1 MFHRSAVPSNF
12 GITFDRQWSHAFYS
26 RPVALVGEQ
35 LRHAREAQDYSIPD
49 VVGMTNLMTDQ
60 VLALESGDWSAFAA
74 PVYVRGFV
82 RSYAGVLKLDAE
94 PMLAELD
101 EEMGQANSEKAGLTG
116 DAKLRSGLV
125 DGFMLYFSH
134 VKWRAVIP
142 ILLLV
147 ALVVGVYFGVDYY
160 RTYNST
166 DHLEGLGKGLNAE
179 PLIPN
184 SDLLPLEPE
193 G

>member
-1 MFHRSAVPSNF
+1 M
-12 GITFDRQWSHAFYS
+12 
-26 RPVALVGEQ
+26 ALVGEQ
-35 LRHAREAQDYSIPD
+35 LRHARESLGYSIPD

-60 VLALESGDWSAFAA
+60 VNALESGDWTAFAA

-94 PMLAELD
+94 SILTDLD
-101 EEMGQANSEKAGLTG
+101 EEMGQANREKGGLSG
-116 DAKLRSGLV
+116 DAQLRSGFV

-147 ALVVGVYFGVDYY
+147 GLVIGVYFGVDYY

-166 DHLEGLGKGLNAE
+166 DHLEGLGQGLNAE

-184 SDLLPLEPE
+184 SDLLPLDP
-193 G
+193 GS

>member
-1 MFHRSAVPSNF
+1 
-12 GITFDRQWSHAFYS
+12 
-26 RPVALVGEQ
+26 VALVGEQ
-35 LRHAREAQDYSIPD
+35 LRHAREALDYSIPD

-60 VLALESGDWSAFAA
+60 VLALEAGDWTAFAA

-94 PMLAELD
+94 SVLTDLD
-101 EEMGQANSEKAGLTG
+101 EEMGQANREKGGLSG
-116 DAKLRSGLV
+116 DAQLRSGFV

-147 ALVVGVYFGVDYY
+147 GLMVGVYLGVDYY

-166 DHLEGLGKGLNAE
+166 DHLEGLGTGLNAE
-179 PLIPN
+179 PVTTEN
-184 SDLLPLEPE
+184 DLLPLEP
-193 G
+193 GG

>member
-1 MFHRSAVPSNF
+1 MP
-12 GITFDRQWSHAFYS
+12 
-26 RPVALVGEQ
+26 LVGEQ
-35 LRHAREAQDYSIPD
+35 LRHARESQGYSISD

-60 VLALESGDWSAFAA
+60 VSALESGDWTTFAA

-94 PMLAELD
+94 RLLSD
-101 EEMGQANSEKAGLTG
+101 LNEEMGQANVDKGRSPGTAQ
-116 DAKLRSGLV
+116 LRSGFV

-147 ALVVGVYFGVDYY
+147 GLVIAIYFGVDYY
-160 RTYNST
+160 RTYNSI
-166 DHLEGLGKGLNAE
+166 DHLDGLGPGLNDERVATD
-179 PLIPN
+179 N
-184 SDLLPLEPE
+184 DSLPL
-193 G
+193 

>member
-12 GITFDRQWSHAFYS
+12 GITFDRQWLHAFYS
-26 RPVALVGEQ
+26 CVVALVGEQ
-35 LRHAREAQDYSIPD
+35 LRHAREALDYSIPD

-60 VLALESGDWSAFAA
+60 VLALEAGDWSAFAA

-82 RSYAGVLKLDAE
+82 RSYAGVLKLDVE

-101 EEMGQANSEKAGLTG
+101 EEMGQANCEKAGLTG

-179 PLIPN
+179 PLTPN
-184 SDLLPLEPE
+184 SDLLPLDP
-193 G
+193 GG

>member
-1 MFHRSAVPSNF
+1 M
-12 GITFDRQWSHAFYS
+12 
-26 RPVALVGEQ
+26 ALVGEQ
-35 LRHAREAQDYSIPD
+35 LRHARESLGYSIPD

-60 VLALESGDWSAFAA
+60 VNALESGDWTAFAA

-160 RTYNST
+160 RTYSST
-166 DHLEGLGKGLNAE
+166 DHLEGLGTGLNAE
-179 PLIPN
+179 PLTPN
-184 SDLLPLEPE
+184 SDLLPLNP
-193 G
+193 GG

>member
-26 RPVALVGEQ
+26 RLVALVGEQ

-60 VLALESGDWSAFAA
+60 VLALEAGDWSAFAA

-94 PMLAELD
+94 SVLIDLN
-101 EEMGQANSEKAGLTG
+101 EEMGQANRENGDFPG

-142 ILLLV
+142 IVLLV
-147 ALVVGVYFGVDYY
+147 GLVVGVYFGVDYY

-166 DHLEGLGKGLNAE
+166 DHLEGLGTGLNAE
-179 PLIPN
+179 PVITDT
-184 SDLLPLEPE
+184 DLLPLEPD

>member
-1 MFHRSAVPSNF
+1 M
-12 GITFDRQWSHAFYS
+12 
-26 RPVALVGEQ
+26 ALVGEQ
-35 LRHAREAQDYSIPD
+35 LRHAREALDYSIPD

-60 VLALESGDWSAFAA
+60 VLALEAGDWSAFAA

-82 RSYAGVLKLDAE
+82 RSYGGVLKLDAE
-94 PMLAELD
+94 TLLADLD
-101 EEMGQANSEKAGLTG
+101 EEMGQSNRENGGLSG
-116 DAKLRSGLV
+116 NAQLRSGFV

-166 DHLEGLGKGLNAE
+166 DHLEDLGKGLNAE

>member
-1 MFHRSAVPSNF
+1 M
-12 GITFDRQWSHAFYS
+12 
-26 RPVALVGEQ
+26 ALVGEQ
-35 LRHAREAQDYSIPD
+35 LRHARESLGYSIPD

-60 VLALESGDWSAFAA
+60 VNALESGDWTAFAA

-94 PMLAELD
+94 TVLVDLN
-101 EEMGQANSEKAGLTG
+101 EEMGHANHEKGGLAD
-116 DAKLRSGLV
+116 DAQLRSGFV

-147 ALVVGVYFGVDYY
+147 SLVIGVYFGVDYY

-166 DHLEGLGKGLNAE
+166 DHLEGLGQGLNAE
-179 PLIPN
+179 SLIPN
-184 SDLLPLEPE
+184 SDLLPLDP
-193 G
+193 GS

>member
-1 MFHRSAVPSNF
+1 M
-12 GITFDRQWSHAFYS
+12 
-26 RPVALVGEQ
+26 ALVGEQ
-35 LRHAREAQDYSIPD
+35 LRHAREALDYSIPD

-60 VLALESGDWSAFAA
+60 VLALEAGDWSAFAA

-82 RSYAGVLKLDAE
+82 RSYAGVLKLDTE
-94 PMLAELD
+94 TVLVDLN
-101 EEMGQANSEKAGLTG
+101 EEMGHANREKGGLSG
-116 DAKLRSGLV
+116 DAQLRSGFV

-147 ALVVGVYFGVDYY
+147 GLVVGVYFGVDYY

-166 DHLEGLGKGLNAE
+166 DHLKDLGKGLNVE

-184 SDLLPLEPE
+184 SDLLPLDPE

>member
-1 MFHRSAVPSNF
+1 MV
-12 GITFDRQWSHAFYS
+12 
-26 RPVALVGEQ
+26 LVGEQ
-35 LRHAREAQDYSIPD
+35 LRHAREALDYSIPD
-49 VVGMTNLMTDQ
+49 VVGMTNLMTAQ
-60 VLALESGDWSAFAA
+60 VLALEAGDWAAFAA

-94 PMLAELD
+94 TLLVD
-101 EEMGQANSEKAGLTG
+101 LNEEMGQSNREKGGLSG
-116 DAKLRSGLV
+116 DAQLRSGFV

-147 ALVVGVYFGVDYY
+147 SLVIGVYFGVDYY

-166 DHLEGLGKGLNAE
+166 DHLEGLGQGLNAE

-184 SDLLPLEPE
+184 SDLLPLDP
-193 G
+193 GS

>member
-1 MFHRSAVPSNF
+1 MFHHGAVPSNF
-12 GITFDRQWSHAFYS
+12 GITFDRQWSRAFYS

-82 RSYAGVLKLDAE
+82 RSYAGVLKLDAVIL
-94 PMLAELD
+94 LAELD
-101 EEMGQANSEKAGLTG
+101 EEMGQANREKTGLTS

-147 ALVVGVYFGVDYY
+147 GLVVGVYFGVDYY

-179 PLIPN
+179 PPTPN
-184 SDLLPLEPE
+184 SDLLPLDP
-193 G
+193 GG

>member
-1 MFHRSAVPSNF
+1 
-12 GITFDRQWSHAFYS
+12 
-26 RPVALVGEQ
+26 VALVGEQ
-35 LRHAREAQDYSIPD
+35 LRHAREALDYSIPD

-60 VLALESGDWSAFAA
+60 VLALEAGDWTAFAA

-82 RSYAGVLKLDAE
+82 RSYAGVLKLDTE
-94 PMLAELD
+94 TVLVDLN
-101 EEMGQANSEKAGLTG
+101 EEMGHANREKGGLSG
-116 DAKLRSGLV
+116 DAQLRSGFV

-147 ALVVGVYFGVDYY
+147 GLVVGVYFGVDYY

-184 SDLLPLEPE
+184 SDLLPLDP
-193 G
+193 GS